1 MVVVIDTSSV
11 RAGIAVLTPG
21 VEVAA
26 ESVRESARDLDLA
39 AAVRD
44 LVALDRLTRV
54 VCATGPGSFTG
65 LRLGAAFA
73 VGLAMGLGI
82 PLAGLP
88 TLDLA
93 AARAR
98 EPARGVAEAGRGRVY
113 FQGDGGI
120 PQLAEAAQVPR
131 EQALSGW
138 LRPATALALAAAG
151 VRLLPEEELLSF
163 GEAAGRLLGDARI
176 LDYNGVKLEYLQ
188 SFGPLR

>member
-82 PLAGLP
+82 PLA
-88 TLDLA
+88 
-93 AARAR
+93 
-98 EPARGVAEAGRGRVY
+98 
-113 FQGDGGI
+113 
-120 PQLAEAAQVPR
+120 
-131 EQALSGW
+131 LS
-138 LRPATALALAAAG
+138 L
-151 VRLLPEEELLSF
+151 
-163 GEAAGRLLGDARI
+163 I
-176 LDYNGVKLEYLQ
+176 HI
-188 SFGPLR
+188 

>member
-21 VEVAA
+21 GEVAA

-39 AAVRD
+39 AAVRELVD
-44 LVALDRLTRV
+44 LHRLTQV

-82 PLAGLP
+82 PLGGLP
-88 TLDLA
+88 TLELA

-113 FQGDGGI
+113 FQGDGGA
-120 PQLAEAAQVPR
+120 PQLGEAAQVPR
-131 EQALSGW
+131 DRPVSGW
-138 LRPATALALAAAG
+138 LRPATALALAEAG
-151 VRLLPEEELLSF
+151 VRLLAEDELRSF
-163 GEAAGRLLGDARI
+163 GEAAGRLLGDARN
-176 LDYNGVKLEYLQ
+176 LDYNGVELEYVQ